1 MRLLES
7 KELNTK
13 DTEDTNSS
21 DSNETK
27 KHFTYDTLDSLLL
40 DLKIISKIEE
50 GDKICVSN
58 NSNLSIDNSTVLQS
72 VKRWYNNDSRE
83 ATIDYIENTL
93 NNTLF
98 ITNLILKNETEK
110 QLSNKQKKDN
120 LVQSISEMNII
131 ENLHFKEGNSQLL
144 KRFYLEM
151 INATDGLKNL
161 KVTYQTDVSI
171 SSKIQIIID
180 KENINFT
187 CRYVIVG
194 LVVACL
200 AIATNSRRNQYTWS
214 IYRSRM
220 EWKMI

>member
-1 MRLLES
+1 MS
-7 KELNTK
+7 KNNKLNTI
-13 DTEDTNSS
+13 DIEDTNSS
-21 DSNETK
+21 ESTETK

-50 GDKICVSN
+50 GNKICVSE

-72 VKRWYNNDSRE
+72 FKRWYNNDSRI
-83 ATIDYIENTL
+83 ATINYIENTL

-98 ITNLILKNETEK
+98 ITNLILKNETEI
-110 QLSNKQKKDN
+110 QLSSKQKRDN
-120 LVQSISEMNII
+120 LVQSISEMKII

-161 KVTYQTDVSI
+161 KVTYQTDISI

-180 KENINFT
+180 KFT
-187 CRYVIVG
+187 NRIKKIDE
-194 LVVACL
+194 LL
-200 AIATNSRRNQYTWS
+200 KIK
-214 IYRSRM
+214 I
-220 EWKMI
+220 

>member
-1 MRLLES
+1 MS
-7 KELNTK
+7 KNNKLNTN
-13 DTEDTNSS
+13 DIEDTNSS
-21 DSNETK
+21 ESTETK

-50 GDKICVSN
+50 GNKICVSS
-58 NSNLSIDNSTVLQS
+58 NSNLSIDNSSVLQS
-72 VKRWYNNDSRE
+72 VKRWYNNDSRI

-98 ITNLILKNETEK
+98 ITNLILKNETEI
-110 QLSNKQKKDN
+110 QLSSKQKREN
-120 LVQSISEMNII
+120 LVQSISEMKII

-161 KVTYQTDVSI
+161 KVTYQIDVSI

-180 KENINFT
+180 KFT
-187 CRYVIVG
+187 NRIKKIDE
-194 LVVACL
+194 LL
-200 AIATNSRRNQYTWS
+200 KIK
-214 IYRSRM
+214 I
-220 EWKMI
+220 

>member
-1 MRLLES
+1 MS
-7 KELNTK
+7 KNNKLNTI
-13 DTEDTNSS
+13 DIEENNSS
-21 DSNETK
+21 ESIETK

-50 GDKICVSN
+50 GDKICISET
-58 NSNLSIDNSTVLQS
+58 SNLSIDNSTVLQS
-72 VKRWYNNDSRE
+72 FKRWYNNDSRI

-98 ITNLILKNETEK
+98 ITNLILKNETEI
-110 QLSNKQKKDN
+110 QLSSKQKREN
-120 LVQSISEMNII
+120 LVQSISEMKII

-161 KVTYQTDVSI
+161 KVTYQTDISI

-180 KENINFT
+180 KFT
-187 CRYVIVG
+187 NRIKKIDE
-194 LVVACL
+194 LL
-200 AIATNSRRNQYTWS
+200 KIK
-214 IYRSRM
+214 I
-220 EWKMI
+220 

>member
-1 MRLLES
+1 MS
-7 KELNTK
+7 KNIKLNK
-13 DTEDTNSS
+13 SDK
-21 DSNETK
+21 DSNDDLTSENLDSK
-27 KHFTYDTLDSLLL
+27 KRFTYETLDSLLL

-50 GDKICVSN
+50 GDKICVSE
-58 NSNLSIDNSTVLQS
+58 NSNLSIDTNSTFMQTLT
-72 VKRWYNNDSRE
+72 RWYNNDSRS

-110 QLSNKQKKDN
+110 QLSNKQKKQN

-161 KVTYQTDVSI
+161 KITYQADISI
-171 SSKIQIIID
+171 SSKIQLIID
-180 KENINFT
+180 KFT
-187 CRYVIVG
+187 NRIKKIDE
-194 LVVACL
+194 LL
-200 AIATNSRRNQYTWS
+200 KIK
-214 IYRSRM
+214 I
-220 EWKMI
+220 